1 MKIYTKTGD
10 KGTTRLVDGTCVEK
24 FNSRVEAYGT
34 VDELNSAIGVLVS
47 LMAAK
52 STGPASEKY
61 KPLSADL
68 LKLQHWLFNA
78 GSLLATEKEDIRAK
92 LPQITES
99 QIVFLEEKID
109 QMTAH
114 LPLLKNFILP
124 GGDLTSS
131 QAHMCRTICRRAER
145 RSAEVI
151 LPADQILENPILV
164 FLNRMSDYFFTLA
177 RYLNALSN
185 VTEIIWDKK
194 TNG

>member
-47 LMAAK
+47 LMTTNP
-52 STGPASEKY
+52 TGPASENY
-61 KPLSADL
+61 KAISADL

-78 GSLLATEKEDIRAK
+78 GSLLATEKNDIRAK

-109 QMTAH
+109 QMTAT
-114 LPLLKNFILP
+114 LPVLRHFILP
-124 GGDLTSS
+124 GGELTSS

-151 LPADQILENPILV
+151 LPEDKNLENPILV

-177 RYLNALSN
+177 RYLNALAEFP
-185 VTEIIWDKK
+185 EITWDKN